1 MKISE
6 ILKYVNGTADG
17 DLDKEINNVAKIETA
32 KEDEIT
38 FISNP
43 LYQKYFLTTKAG
55 AVLVRE
61 DFEYKEKPKNLTVIK
76 VSDPYL
82 AFLDLIELF
91 SKEEDVY
98 SGVSDKCFIGEQ
110 CEIPED
116 VYIGN
121 FTSIGNRVKIG
132 SGTKIYSNCT
142 IENDVEIGNNCI
154 IYPNVSI
161 YYKCKIGNCV
171 IIHSG
176 VVIGSDGFGFAKQ
189 QDNTYKK
196 IPHRGIVVIEDN
208 VEIGSNTTID
218 RATIGETRIC
228 KGVKLDNQIQIAHNV
243 HIGENTVIAA
253 QVGISGSVKIGKRC
267 MIGGQSGFVGHITIC
282 DDVIIGA
289 SVGVSKS
296 ITKPGVYIGYRG
308 KPYYKALKE
317 EAAIKHL
324 PELIELIK
332 KYQKEK

>member
-6 ILKYVNGTADG
+6 ILKHIDGIADG
-17 DLDKEINNVAKIETA
+17 DIDKEINNVAKIETA
-32 KEDEIT
+32 KGDEIT

-43 LYQKYFLTTKAG
+43 LYEKYFITTKAG

-61 DFEYKEKPKNLTVIK
+61 DFEYKEKPENLTVIK
-76 VSDPYL
+76 VADPYL
-82 AFLDLIELF
+82 AFVELIEIF
-91 SKEEDVY
+91 SKEEDDY
-98 SGVSDKCFIGEQ
+98 SGISDNCYIGEQ
-110 CEIPED
+110 SDIPED

-121 FTSIGNRVKIG
+121 FTSIGKRVKIG
-132 SGTKIYSNCT
+132 KGTKIYSNCT
-142 IENDVEIGNNCI
+142 IENDVEIGENCI

-161 YYKCKIGNCV
+161 YHKCKIGNCV

-189 QDNTYKK
+189 TDNTYKK
-196 IPHRGIVVIEDN
+196 ISHKGIVVIEDN

-243 HIGENTVIAA
+243 YIGENTVIAG

-296 ITKPGVYIGYRG
+296 ITKPGIYIGYRV
-308 KPYYKALKE
+308 KPYQKSLKE
-317 EAAIKHL
+317 EASLKEL
-324 PELIELIK
+324 PVLIEKIK
-332 KYQKEK
+332 KLLKDK

>member
-1 MKISE
+1 MKILE
-6 ILKYVNGTADG
+6 ILKHINGIADG
-17 DLDKEINNVAKIETA
+17 DIDKEINNVAKIENA

-43 LYQKYFLTTKAG
+43 LYKKYFSNTKAG
-55 AVLVRE
+55 AILVRE
-61 DFEYKEKPKNLTVIK
+61 DFEYKEKPENLTVIR

-82 AFLDLIELF
+82 AFLELIELF
-91 SKEEDVY
+91 SKEEDEY
-98 SGVSDKCFIGEQ
+98 IGISENSFIGEQ
-110 CEIPED
+110 CQIGED

-121 FTSIGNRVKIG
+121 FTSIGKRVKIG
-132 SGTKIYSNCT
+132 KGSKIYSNCT
-142 IENDVEIGNNCI
+142 VENDVEIGDNCI

-161 YYKCKIGNCV
+161 YNKCKIGNCV

-189 QDNTYKK
+189 EDGTYKK
-196 IPHRGIVVIEDN
+196 IPHKGIVVIEDN

-228 KGVKLDNQIQIAHNV
+228 KGVKLDNQIQVAHNV
-243 HIGENTVIAA
+243 YIGENTVIAG

-267 MIGGQSGFVGHITIC
+267 MIGGKTGFVGHITIC

-289 SVGVSKS
+289 TVGVAKS
-296 ITKPGVYIGYRG
+296 ITKPGIYMGYRC
-308 KPYYKALKE
+308 KPYRIALKE
-317 EAAIKHL
+317 EAALSQL
-324 PELIELIK
+324 PELIEYLK
-332 KYQKEK
+332 KFQKEK

>member
-6 ILKYVNGTADG
+6 ILKYINGNPEG
-17 DLDKEINNVAKIETA
+17 DIEKEINNVAKIENA

-43 LYQKYFLTTKAG
+43 LYQKYFSTTKAG

-61 DFEYKEKPKNLTVIK
+61 DFEYKEKPENLTVIR

-82 AFLDLIELF
+82 AFLELIELF
-91 SKEEDVY
+91 SKEEDNY
-98 SGVSDKCFIGEQ
+98 IGISDNCYIGEQ
-110 CEIPED
+110 CDIPDD

-121 FTSIGNRVKIG
+121 FTSIGKRVKIG

-142 IENDVEIGNNCI
+142 IENDVEIGSNCI

-161 YYKCKIGNCV
+161 YHKCKIGDCV

-196 IPHRGIVVIEDN
+196 IPHKGIVVIEDN

-243 HIGENTVIAA
+243 YIGENTVIAG

-289 SVGVSKS
+289 SVGISKS
-296 ITKPGVYIGYRG
+296 ITKPGIYIGYRG

-317 EAAIKHL
+317 EAAIKQL
-324 PELIELIK
+324 PELIEKLK
-332 KYQKEK
+332 KS